1 MATAW
6 THSGWNKLAKG
17 SVARLEALSDHID
30 EVSKKLGDTFNVQGK
45 SHNPS
50 LERYLDRLM
59 EFLRDESST
68 TPVDAPTPTS
78 VTFVRG
84 RCRK

>member
-1 MATAW
+1 LATSWA
-6 THSGWNKLAKG
+6 HADWNKLPKG
-17 SVARLEALSDHID
+17 SVARRDALSDHIK
-30 EVSKKLGDTFNVQGK
+30 EVSEKLGDTFNVQGK

-50 LERYLDRLM
+50 LERYLDRLNEAM
-59 EFLRDESST
+59 RDEFGN

-84 RCRK
+84 RAPR